1 MSNTSKQFL
10 TGALLITLGLIT
22 LATSP
27 YVAPEGTFE
36 DSYPVDE
43 EWGVSGTHDNTLSD
57 ADGNLVLDDHNEPG
71 TFTSDILDK
80 EQLIEFQRI
89 VYESNEIKPS
99 QNKEIDLTVYGYK
112 DDAVEE
118 DRVIEIRENGRFSK
132 SLGNLSNNI
141 YDSYSFEAELR
152 TDTSQSP
159 ELNELVLSGRT
170 YQNDDP
176 LSFGI
181 FVILFFLGCLKM
193 LNAIR
198 ET

>member
-1 MSNTSKQFL
+1 MSNTSKQFIV
-10 TGALLITLGLIT
+10 GALLITLGLIT

-36 DSYPVDE
+36 DSYPVDQ
-43 EWGVSGTHDNTLSD
+43 EWSVSGTHDNTLSD
-57 ADGNLVLDDHNEPG
+57 ADGNLVLDDNNEAG
-71 TFTSDILDK
+71 KFTSDVIDK
-80 EQLIEFQRI
+80 EQLIEIQRI

-112 DDAVEE
+112 DDAVEQ

-132 SLGNLSNNI
+132 GLGNLSNNI

-152 TDTSQSP
+152 TDSSESP

-170 YQNDDP
+170 YQDDDP
-176 LSFGI
+176 LSFGV
-181 FVILFFLGCLKM
+181 FVIMFFLGCLKM
-193 LNAIR
+193 INAIR

>member
-1 MSNTSKQFL
+1 MSNTSKQFIV
-10 TGALLITLGLIT
+10 GALLITLGLIT

-36 DSYPVDE
+36 DSYPVDQ
-43 EWGVSGTHDNTLSD
+43 EWSVSGTHDNTLSD
-57 ADGNLVLDDHNEPG
+57 ADGNLVLDDNNEAG
-71 TFTSDILDK
+71 KFTSDVIDK
-80 EQLIEFQRI
+80 EQLIEIERI

-99 QNKEIDLTVYGYK
+99 QDKEIDLTVYGYK
-112 DDAVEE
+112 DDAVEQ

-132 SLGNLSNNI
+132 GLGNLSNNI

-152 TDTSQSP
+152 TDSSESP

-170 YQNDDP
+170 YQDDDP
-176 LSFGI
+176 LSFGV
-181 FVILFFLGCLKM
+181 FVIMFFLGCLKM
-193 LNAIR
+193 INAIR

>member
-1 MSNTSKQFL
+1 MSNTSKQFIV
-10 TGALLITLGLIT
+10 GALLITLGLIT

-36 DSYPVDE
+36 DSYPVDQ
-43 EWGVSGTHDNTLSD
+43 EWSVSGTHDNTLSD
-57 ADGNLVLDDHNEPG
+57 ADGNLVLDDNNEAG
-71 TFTSDILDK
+71 KFTSDVIDK
-80 EQLIEFQRI
+80 EQLIEIQRI
-89 VYESNEIKPS
+89 VYESNEIRPS

-112 DDAVEE
+112 DDAVEQ

-132 SLGNLSNNI
+132 GLGNLSNNI

-152 TDTSQSP
+152 TDSSESP

-170 YQNDDP
+170 YQDDDP
-176 LSFGI
+176 LSFGV
-181 FVILFFLGCLKM
+181 FVIMFFLGCLKM
-193 LNAIR
+193 INAIR